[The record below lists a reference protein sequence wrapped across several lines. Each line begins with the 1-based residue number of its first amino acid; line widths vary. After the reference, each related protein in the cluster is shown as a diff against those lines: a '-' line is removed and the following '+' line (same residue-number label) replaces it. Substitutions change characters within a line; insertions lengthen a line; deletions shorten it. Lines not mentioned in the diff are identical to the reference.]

1 MFTIK
6 VRLATVAISM
16 LFVGVPILAHAE
28 PEGGMKRE
36 GRHGGRDGGMHQF
49 VSHALHSLIGRA
61 KDLGL
66 SDEQVTK
73 LKVIN
78 SDYEKT
84 KIRGEADLKLA
95 EVDVQTLAHDEKA
108 DMAAIEAAVRKS
120 EAAHS
125 NLRLEG
131 IKALRAAAGVLT
143 PEQREKWRG
152 SRGMRHGDGKD
163 KDDYK
168 AAPRSGP
175 PHGAPPAPGGPP
187 GPGSPPPP
195 R

>member
-1 MFTIK
+1 MSTLK
-6 VRLATVAISM
+6 ARLAILTISM
-16 LFVGVPILAHAE
+16 LFIGIPSFAHAE
-28 PEGGMKRE
+28 PEGGMKGE

-49 VSHALHSLIGRA
+49 VSHALHSLMGRA

-73 LKVIN
+73 LKAIN
-78 SDYEKT
+78 GDYEKA

-120 EAAHS
+120 ETAHS
-125 NLRLEG
+125 NLRIEG
-131 IKALRAAAGVLT
+131 IKALRSAAGVLT

-163 KDDYK
+163 KEDYK
-168 AAPRSGP
+168 TPPRSGP
-175 PHGAPPAPGGPP
+175 PGQGSQPPM
-187 GPGSPPPP
+187 P
-195 R
+195 RQ

>member
-1 MFTIK
+1 MSTLK
-6 VRLATVAISM
+6 ACLAILTISM
-16 LFVGVPILAHAE
+16 LFIGIPIFAHAE
-28 PEGGMKRE
+28 PEGGMKGE

-49 VSHALHSLIGRA
+49 VSHALHSLMGRA

-73 LKVIN
+73 LKAIN
-78 SDYEKT
+78 GDYEKA

-120 EAAHS
+120 ETAHS
-125 NLRLEG
+125 NLRIEG
-131 IKALRAAAGVLT
+131 IKALRSAAGVLT
-143 PEQREKWRG
+143 PEQREKWRS

-168 AAPRSGP
+168 APPRSGP
-175 PHGAPPAPGGPP
+175 PGQGSQPPM
-187 GPGSPPPP
+187 P
-195 R
+195 RQ